1 MDSCSRENGV
11 LCTVARS
18 WSLFP
23 HDESAWKIFE
33 LNIARGV
40 DELQQTFLFE
50 QFFNGKLCCKIH
62 DLLSV
67 PIVFFWIGLLGAISR

>member
-67 PIVFFWIGLLGAISR
+67 PIVFFCIGLLGAISR